1 MHQVHLLPSY
11 CCLYPCATCRR
22 PSCHNRRAIQIV
34 LLKHWAYRFALS
46 RLRFYRVLF
55 LRSLRSLR
63 AHSRCGFALLEL
75 TSRSNNSLAPIV
87 ADPFEQSYAFGALF
101 PLLAERSSANAVAA
115 TRAANFVA
123 FNPLAWL
130 PYTVTTTNSCMISLP
145 PSRIVKTATAALRLL
160 SPRFAAP

>member
-101 PLLAERSSANAVAA
+101 PLLAERSSANTSAHNRTPNRRFAP
-115 TRAANFVA
+115 RARWSSLSV
-123 FNPLAWL
+123 
-130 PYTVTTTNSCMISLP
+130 YTTNKSNYL
-145 PSRIVKTATAALRLL
+145 KALR
-160 SPRFAAP
+160 RK